1 MVIEGTGMQRDFYS
15 VDGMIGK
22 SAKMISKDMG
32 RLPEIKEVVAEAQ
45 KQLGRNRGSKI
56 TINEGE

>member
-1 MVIEGTGMQRDFYS
+1 VALVIEGNGMQRDFCS

-32 RLPEIKEVVAEAQ
+32 RLPEIKEVVAEA
-45 KQLGRNRGSKI
+45 
-56 TINEGE
+56 